1 MGAASAQRSSTSPAL
16 DDVLSCDPSRSRAVS
31 HVRRCRRYRRVRW
44 RRRGGGDN
52 RLELDVL
59 AAAAELESRGAEDVV
74 VIGASK
80 GGTAAIAAGAAD
92 GSGIDGVV
100 SLSAVASYQD
110 TDAVRAAGSL
120 AVPTLLVV
128 AEDDGGP
135 AEDAVEIEAA
145 CACENLELLTVPSSR
160 HGAELVR
167 STDAGAREVNRRV
180 LEFLGGIG

>member
-1 MGAASAQRSSTSPAL
+1 
-16 DDVLSCDPSRSRAVS
+16 
-31 HVRRCRRYRRVRW
+31 VRW

-180 LEFLGGIG
+180 LELLGGIG